1 MSSIIKT
8 RTQGFR
14 VSTFR
19 NQEVHKYYS
28 HLQSVMR
35 TIDSNGTYNELFAK
49 PEIDAMAVGET
60 EIEWTCTA
68 NGKAVHISQ
77 LSESERNRFEKMV
90 SDAFTH
96 IEAYIAENRTKSGK
110 NRDYAQFLS
119 IVGKRPDSNQIWVIN
134 GKPIIV
140 QWGFVDENGLM
151 GSSGI
156 YSDWDSFIKD
166 IRKVEPEK
174 PKEEP
179 VIVAEEPAKA
189 EPVNEAVVAAPAAA
203 SSLFAE
209 QEKVVEK
216 TAEPAPQSKPEE
228 PKEKPVEK
236 KEEPAPKKVDTEEKK
251 TVYAGL
257 GGYEWVKWVAILLAI
272 IILLLLLLRLLF
284 PPKFPND
291 LLGQNGTNIG
301 AINGG
306 GMGGSGGG
314 SDGGG
319 AGGGDNGGGAG
330 GGGGQ
335 GGDNGAG
342 GQNGGGNPAI
352 NPNEPCPVCSK
363 PFGNHGPEDYKKCIR
378 QASKGNGA
386 GQQGGANGAG
396 GNGAGSDQ
404 NGIAGGDGQ
413 GSPSGAGSSNG
424 GGQGGSDSAGASNGG
439 GQGGSDGAGSNGGGQ
454 SGSNGAGNGAGS
466 GSPAGSDQNGI
477 TGGAGQGSP
486 SGANGTGEKGT
497 PCDSCGG
504 SGVDTNTGKPCPTC
518 NGTGNGSSGSSTGS
532 DQKAITDGAGQGNPS
547 GANGTGEKGTPCD
560 SCGGSGVDTNTGK
573 PCPTCN
579 GTGNGN
585 SGSPSSSEQK
595 GITGGAGQG
604 NPSDANST
612 GENAG
617 ESGNSEGNGSGSGND
632 GKSAGSS
639 EKGSG
644 DEKAVEPSK
653 QQKDDHGFNPEDIC
667 PVCSRQF
674 KLHSEEDLKNCILAS
689 QRDKIEV
696 QKKFERLKSATTNYN
711 KAVKE
716 LNSDNSADNIGEK

>member
-19 NQEVHKYYS
+19 NQEVHKYYN

-35 TIDSNGTYNELFAK
+35 SIDSNGTYSDLFAK

-60 EIEWTCTA
+60 EIEWTCSSSS
-68 NGKAVHISQ
+68 KAVHLSQ
-77 LSESERNRFEKMV
+77 LSDSERNRVEKIV
-90 SDAFTH
+90 S
-96 IEAYIAENRTKSGK
+96 EAYNRIDSYIAENRMKSGK

-119 IVGKRPDSNQIWVIN
+119 IVGKRPDPNQIWVVN
-134 GKPIIV
+134 GKPVIV

-166 IRKVEPEK
+166 IRKAEPEK

-179 VIVAEEPAKA
+179 VMVAEEPTKT
-189 EPVNEAVVAAPAAA
+189 ERVNEAVVAAPAVA

-216 TAEPAPQSKPEE
+216 PAEPAPQQQTEE
-228 PKEKPVEK
+228 PKAKPVEK
-236 KEEPAPKKVDTEEKK
+236 KEEPKTPPKKVDTEQKK

-272 IILLLLLLRLLF
+272 IILLILLLRLLF
-284 PPKFPND
+284 PPRFPND

-314 SDGGG
+314 AGGG
-319 AGGGDNGGGAG
+319 ADGSGNGAG
-330 GGGGQ
+330 GQG

-342 GQNGGGNPAI
+342 GQNGGGNQAI

-378 QASKGNGA
+378 QASKGSGA

-396 GNGAGSDQ
+396 GNGEGSGSPAGSNQ
-404 NGIAGGDGQ
+404 NGIAGGNAGQ
-413 GSPSGAGSSNG
+413 GSPSGAG
-424 GGQGGSDSAGASNGG
+424 ASNGG
-439 GQGGSDGAGSNGGGQ
+439 SQGGSDGTGSNGGAGQ
-454 SGSNGAGNGAGS
+454 QGGANGAGGNGEGS

-477 TGGAGQGSP
+477 AGGNAGQGSP
-486 SGANGTGEKGT
+486 SGAGISNGGSQGGSDGTGSNGGT
-497 PCDSCGG
+497 DQQGGSKG
-504 SGVDTNTGKPCPTC
+504 SGV
-518 NGTGNGSSGSSTGS
+518 
-532 DQKAITDGAGQGNPS
+532 
-547 GANGTGEKGTPCD
+547 
-560 SCGGSGVDTNTGK
+560 
-573 PCPTCN
+573 
-579 GTGNGN
+579 
-585 SGSPSSSEQK
+585 
-595 GITGGAGQG
+595 
-604 NPSDANST
+604 
-612 GENAG
+612 
-617 ESGNSEGNGSGSGND
+617 SEGI
-632 GKSAGSS
+632 
-639 EKGSG
+639 G
-644 DEKAVEPSK
+644 DKTAVEPSEK
-653 QQKDDHGFNPEDIC
+653 QDDDKGFDPEDIC
-667 PVCSRQF
+667 PVCNRQF
-674 KLHSEEDLKNCILAS
+674 LLHDEEDLKNCILAS

-711 KAVKE
+711 NAVKE
-716 LNSDNSADNIGEK
+716 LNSENSAESIGE

>member
-60 EIEWTCTA
+60 EIEWTCSG

-179 VIVAEEPAKA
+179 VMVVEEPAKT
-189 EPVNEAVVAAPAAA
+189 EPLNEAVVAAPAAA

-209 QEKVVEK
+209 QEKP
-216 TAEPAPQSKPEE
+216 AEPVPQPKPEE
-228 PKEKPVEK
+228 PKAEPVEK
-236 KEEPAPKKVDTEEKK
+236 QEEPAPKKVDTEEKK

-319 AGGGDNGGGAG
+319 AGGGDNGAGGNGAG
-330 GGGGQ
+330 SQ

-342 GQNGGGNPAI
+342 GQNGGGNPAV

-386 GQQGGANGAG
+386 GGQGGANGAG
-396 GNGAGSDQ
+396 SNGGAQGGSDGAGSNGGAKGGSNGAENGAGLGSPAGSDQ
-404 NGIAGGDGQ
+404 NGITGGEGQ
-413 GSPSGAGSSNG
+413 GSPSGAGASNG
-424 GGQGGSDSAGASNGG
+424 GGQGGSDGASSNGG
-439 GQGGSDGAGSNGGGQ
+439 GQGGSDGAGSNGGAKG
-454 SGSNGAGNGAGS
+454 GSNGAENGAGS
-466 GSPAGSDQNGI
+466 GSPAGLDQNGI
-477 TGGAGQGSP
+477 TGGVGQGSP
-486 SGANGTGEKGT
+486 SGTNGNGENGI

-518 NGTGNGSSGSSTGS
+518 DGTGNGSSGSPAGS
-532 DQKAITDGAGQGNPS
+532 D
-547 GANGTGEKGTPCD
+547 
-560 SCGGSGVDTNTGK
+560 
-573 PCPTCN
+573 
-579 GTGNGN
+579 
-585 SGSPSSSEQK
+585 QK

-604 NPSDANST
+604 NPSGANGA

-617 ESGNSEGNGSGSGND
+617 ESGNSEGNGIGSGNND
-632 GKSAGSS
+632 KSASNG

-653 QQKDDHGFNPEDIC
+653 QQKDDNGFNPEDVC

-674 KLHSEEDLKNCILAS
+674 KIHSEEDLKNCILAS

-716 LNSDNSADNIGEK
+716 LNSENSADNIGEK

>member
-60 EIEWTCTA
+60 EIEWTCSSSS
-68 NGKAVHISQ
+68 KAVHLSQ
-77 LSESERNRFEKMV
+77 LSDSERNRVEKIV
-90 SDAFTH
+90 SDAYNR
-96 IEAYIAENRTKSGK
+96 IDAYIAENRTKSGK

-119 IVGKRPDSNQIWVIN
+119 IVGKRPDPNQIWVVN

-166 IRKVEPEK
+166 IRKAEPEK

-179 VIVAEEPAKA
+179 VMVAEEPAKT
-189 EPVNEAVVAAPAAA
+189 ETVNEAVVAAPAAA

-216 TAEPAPQSKPEE
+216 PAEPAPQPKPEE
-228 PKEKPVEK
+228 PKEKPAEK

-257 GGYEWVKWVAILLAI
+257 GGYEWVKWLAILLAI

-284 PPKFPND
+284 PPRFPND
-291 LLGQNGTNIG
+291 LLGPNGTNIG

-314 SDGGG
+314 SGGGSDGGGAGG
-319 AGGGDNGGGAG
+319 AGGGDNGGGGKGA
-330 GGGGQ
+330 GGQ
-335 GGDNGAG
+335 GGDNGSG

-386 GQQGGANGAG
+386 GQ
-396 GNGAGSDQ
+396 
-404 NGIAGGDGQ
+404 
-413 GSPSGAGSSNG
+413 GSPSGAG
-424 GGQGGSDSAGASNGG
+424 ASNGG
-439 GQGGSDGAGSNGGGQ
+439 DQGGSGGTGSNGGTGQ
-454 SGSNGAGNGAGS
+454 QGGSEGAGNGAGGNGAGS

-477 TGGAGQGSP
+477 AGGAGQGSP
-486 SGANGTGEKGT
+486 SGAGASNGGDQGGPSSAGSNGGTGQQ
-497 PCDSCGG
+497 GG
-504 SGVDTNTGKPCPTC
+504 SEGA
-518 NGTGNGSSGSSTGS
+518 GNGVGGNGAGSGSPAGS
-532 DQKAITDGAGQGNPS
+532 DQ
-547 GANGTGEKGTPCD
+547 
-560 SCGGSGVDTNTGK
+560 
-573 PCPTCN
+573 
-579 GTGNGN
+579 N
-585 SGSPSSSEQK
+585 S
-595 GITGGAGQG
+595 IAGGAGQG
-604 NPSDANST
+604 SPSAANGT
-612 GENAG
+612 GKNAG
-617 ESGNSEGNGSGSGND
+617 KPGNSEGNGSGSGDD

-644 DEKAVEPSK
+644 DEKAEELSK
-653 QQKDDHGFNPEDIC
+653 QKKEDHGFNPEDIC

-716 LNSDNSADNIGEK
+716 LNSENSADNIGEK